1 MYHDDGD
8 ANLSVGDDIIWAA
21 KHKLCVKY
29 SLKDSS
35 KGTVVCMVDHSSMYV
50 HFDSQRPRDAD
61 QCAATLVSRDA
72 LADMTTIEV
81 GTHVT
86 LKKKFR
92 CAKTVVT
99 KGTIGRVLRVHDGHL
114 WMNVTQDKENI
125 GTAVPPVPKIGTGAL
140 KVERKNVCAL
150 AGCIPRRWEVAAD
163 FASHVTELLL
173 GTLCSL
179 PRAHATATH
188 HTECLTTHNA
198 IHCAM
203 QPRPVWQTESSSSS
217 CPWETKRRRRQGRR
231 TRRPCSS
238 PTRL

>member
-1 MYHDDGD
+1 MLGVRTLVLSRIIAGTRTQHVYHDDGD

-29 SLKDSS
+29 SLKENS
-35 KGTVVCMVDHSSMYV
+35 KGTVVCMVESDHSLMYV
-50 HFDSQRPRDAD
+50 DFDSQRLGVAD

-72 LADMTTIEV
+72 LADMTPDMAIEV
-81 GTHVT
+81 GTRVT
-86 LKKKFR
+86 LKRKVP
-92 CAKTVVT
+92 CAKTAVT

-125 GTAVPPVPKIGTGAL
+125 GTGAL
-140 KVERKNVCAL
+140 YVERKNVCTL

-173 GTLCSL
+173 GTLCSP

-188 HTECLTTHNA
+188 HTE
-198 IHCAM
+198 
-203 QPRPVWQTESSSSS
+203 
-217 CPWETKRRRRQGRR
+217 
-231 TRRPCSS
+231 
-238 PTRL
+238 

>member
-1 MYHDDGD
+1 MLGVRTLVLSRIIAGTRTQHVYHDDGD

-29 SLKDSS
+29 SLEEKC
-35 KGTVVCMVDHSSMYV
+35 KGIVVCMVESDHSLMYV
-50 HFDSQRPRDAD
+50 DFDPQRLGVAD

-86 LKKKFR
+86 LKKRFR

-99 KGTIGRVLRVHDGHL
+99 KGTIGRVLGVHDGHL
-114 WMNVTQDKENI
+114 WMNVTQDKEL
-125 GTAVPPVPKIGTGAL
+125 KIGTGAL
-140 KVERKNVCAL
+140 QVQRKNVCTL

-179 PRAHATATH
+179 PRAYATATH
-188 HTECLTTHNA
+188 HTE
-198 IHCAM
+198 
-203 QPRPVWQTESSSSS
+203 
-217 CPWETKRRRRQGRR
+217 
-231 TRRPCSS
+231 
-238 PTRL
+238 